1 MKCYNR
7 NNGKNGGVNMHI
19 VVVSVNHK
27 TADVSL
33 REKLAFSESTIQQAL
48 SALINQKSILE
59 GVILSTCNRTEIY
72 AVTDQVHT
80 GRYYVKSFMSEWFDV
95 DIETVKSVTDV
106 KIGNEAIYHLFKV
119 ITGLDSIVLGET
131 QILGQIR
138 DSFLLAQSEGTTGTV
153 FNKLF
158 KDAITLAK
166 RAHAETDISSKAVS
180 VSYAAVEL
188 SKKILGKLDNKKI
201 LIIGAGEMAELA
213 LQNLVGSGASEI
225 TVINRTA
232 EKAKSLADQYGGR
245 QVSLQELQCAL
256 IESDI
261 VISSTSAQEFII
273 TKPMMQDIMKLRKN
287 KSLVLIDIAVPRDI
301 DPEVNDID
309 LIFNYDVDDLKGLV
323 DANLAERERAA
334 QAIYTMIDKQ
344 VLSFVDW
351 INMLGVVPVITALRE
366 KALRIQ
372 ETTMESIDR
381 KMPDLSERDRKVI
394 SKHMKSIINQ
404 MLKDPISQAKEMSGS
419 ENRAAELQFFQEIFN
434 ITNEVESIEN
444 NEPEVRRSKSSFVF
458 NPEQ

>member
-1 MKCYNR
+1 
-7 NNGKNGGVNMHI
+7 MHI

-33 REKLAFSESTIQQAL
+33 REKLTFSESSIQQAL

-95 DIETVKSVTDV
+95 DIETIKSVTDV
-106 KIGNEAIYHLFKV
+106 KVGNEAIHHLFKV

-188 SKKILGKLDNKKI
+188 SKKILGKLENKKI
-201 LIIGAGEMAELA
+201 LIVGAGEMAELA
-213 LQNLVGSGASEI
+213 LQNLVGSGATDI

-261 VISSTSAQEFII
+261 VISSTSSQEFII

-323 DANLAERERAA
+323 DANLVERERAA
-334 QAIYTMIDKQ
+334 QVIYTMIDKQ
-344 VLSFVDW
+344 VISFVDW

-372 ETTMESIDR
+372 ATTMDSIDR
-381 KMPDLSERDRKVI
+381 KMPNLSERDRKVI

-404 MLKDPISQAKEMSGS
+404 ILKDPISQAKEVSGS
-419 ENRAAELQFFQEIFN
+419 ENRAEELQFFQEIFN
-434 ITNEVESIEN
+434 ITNEVESIKN
-444 NEPEVRRSKSSFVF
+444 NEPEVRRSKNSFVF

>member
-1 MKCYNR
+1 
-7 NNGKNGGVNMHI
+7 MHI

-33 REKLAFSESTIQQAL
+33 REKLTFSESSIQQAL

-95 DIETVKSVTDV
+95 DIETIKSVTDV
-106 KIGNEAIYHLFKV
+106 KVGNEAIYHLFKV

-188 SKKILGKLDNKKI
+188 SKKILGKLENKKI
-201 LIIGAGEMAELA
+201 LIVGAGEMAELA
-213 LQNLVGSGASEI
+213 LQNLVGSGATDI

-261 VISSTSAQEFII
+261 VISSTSSQEFII

-334 QAIYTMIDKQ
+334 QVIYTMIDKQ
-344 VLSFVDW
+344 VISFVDW

-404 MLKDPISQAKEMSGS
+404 ILKDPILQAKEVSGS
-419 ENRAAELQFFQEIFN
+419 ENRAEELQFFQEIFN
-434 ITNEVESIEN
+434 ITNEVESIKN
-444 NEPEVRRSKSSFVF
+444 NEPEVRRSKNSFVF

>member
-1 MKCYNR
+1 
-7 NNGKNGGVNMHI
+7 MHI

-33 REKLAFSESTIQQAL
+33 REKLTFSESSIQQAL

-80 GRYYVKSFMSEWFDV
+80 GRYYVKSFISEWFDV
-95 DIETVKSVTDV
+95 DIETIKSVTDV
-106 KIGNEAIYHLFKV
+106 KVGNEAIHHLFKV

-188 SKKILGKLDNKKI
+188 SKKILGKLENKKI
-201 LIIGAGEMAELA
+201 LIVGAGEMAELA
-213 LQNLVGSGASEI
+213 LQNLVGSGATDI

-261 VISSTSAQEFII
+261 VISSTSSQEFII

-334 QAIYTMIDKQ
+334 QVIYTMIDKQ
-344 VLSFVDW
+344 VISFVDW

-372 ETTMESIDR
+372 ATTMDSIDR
-381 KMPDLSERDRKVI
+381 KMPNLSERDRKVI

-404 MLKDPISQAKEMSGS
+404 ILKDPISQAKEVSGS
-419 ENRAAELQFFQEIFN
+419 ENRAEELQFFQEIFN
-434 ITNEVESIEN
+434 ITNEVESIKN
-444 NEPEVRRSKSSFVF
+444 NEPEVRRSKNSFVF

>member
-1 MKCYNR
+1 
-7 NNGKNGGVNMHI
+7 MHI

-33 REKLAFSESTIQQAL
+33 REKLTFSDETIERAH
-48 SALINQKSILE
+48 SALINQKSVLE

-72 AVTDQVHT
+72 AVVDQVHT
-80 GRYYVKSFMSEWFDV
+80 GRYYIKSFLSEWFDV
-95 DIETVKSVTDV
+95 DLDIVKSVTDV
-106 KIGNEAIYHLFKV
+106 KVGHDAIYHLFKV

-131 QILGQIR
+131 QILGQMR
-138 DSFLLAQSEGTTGTV
+138 DSFLLAQTEGTTGTI
-153 FNKLF
+153 FNRLF

-166 RAHAETDISSKAVS
+166 KAHAETDISSKAVS

-188 SKKILGKLDNKKI
+188 SKKVLGTLENKKI

-213 LQNLVGSGASEI
+213 LENLVGSGAAEI

-232 EKAKSLADQYGGR
+232 EKAISLADKYGGS
-245 QVSLQELQCAL
+245 QKSMDELQCAL
-256 IESDI
+256 IENDI
-261 VISSTSAQEFII
+261 VISSTSAQDFII
-273 TKPMMQDIMKLRKN
+273 TKPMMYDLMKMRN
-287 KSLVLIDIAVPRDI
+287 NRSIVLIDIAVPRDI
-301 DPEVNDID
+301 DPAVNDID

-323 DANLAERERAA
+323 DANLVERQKAA
-334 QAIYTMIDKQ
+334 NIIATMIDTQ
-344 VLSFVDW
+344 VEDFIAW

-381 KMPDLSERDRKVI
+381 KMPDLTDRERKVI

-404 MLKDPISQAKEMSGS
+404 MLKDPISQAKEISGS
-419 ENRAAELQFFQEIFN
+419 ENREAELLFFQDIFN
-434 ITNEVESIEN
+434 ISNEVESLNQNVTMVHRTE
-444 NEPEVRRSKSSFVF
+444 ESFTLS
-458 NPEQ
+458 PKH